1 MVWDIHEVREAAS
14 CTQHNA
20 NISPQAPFQPYSP
33 LLHLPRIQKRAG
45 GGSLWHFGGI
55 PMSLTSLAG
64 KSEPEVH
71 LYDVWAQLPTS
82 ASSSFLAGERSR
94 LPREQH
100 MTF

>member
-1 MVWDIHEVREAAS
+1 MAFR
-14 CTQHNA
+14 
-20 NISPQAPFQPYSP
+20 
-33 LLHLPRIQKRAG
+33 
-45 GGSLWHFGGI
+45 WHSHVFNF
-55 PMSLTSLAG
+55 LAG